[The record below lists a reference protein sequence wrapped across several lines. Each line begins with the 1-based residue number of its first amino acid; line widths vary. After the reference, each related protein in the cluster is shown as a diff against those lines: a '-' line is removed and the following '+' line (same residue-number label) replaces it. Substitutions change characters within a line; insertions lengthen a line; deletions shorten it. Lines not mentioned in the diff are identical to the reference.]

1 MKEISENFKKE
12 VNEGDY
18 QGFGVLFQHWPGIV
32 WRLLGKEKS
41 HLSMDEIWGE
51 NNNRINK

>member
-41 HLSMDEIWGE
+41 HLSMGEIWGE
-51 NNNRINK
+51 NNN

>member
-32 WRLLGKEKS
+32 LGLLGKEES
-41 HLSMDEIWGE
+41 HLTMDEIWE
-51 NNNRINK
+51 K